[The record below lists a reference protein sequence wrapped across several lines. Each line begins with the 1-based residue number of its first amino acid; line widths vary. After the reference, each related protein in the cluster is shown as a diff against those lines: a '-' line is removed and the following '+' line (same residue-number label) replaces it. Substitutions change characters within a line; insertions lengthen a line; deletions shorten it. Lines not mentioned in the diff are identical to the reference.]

1 MKYTPELGDI
11 VWLDFDPSAG
21 TEIMKRRPALVL
33 SRKIFN
39 AHTGFVMVAPITS
52 TDRNNEFTIKL
63 PNKYKTKGS
72 ILCYQARTLDYKARQ
87 ITKIE
92 PLSAEY
98 TNKAVNIVKLI
109 LS

>member
-1 MKYTPELGDI
+1 MKYIPELGDI

-33 SRKIFN
+33 SRGIFN
-39 AHTGFVMVAPITS
+39 IHTGFVMVAPITS
-52 TDRNNEFTIKL
+52 TNVNNEFSIKL
-63 PNKYKTKGS
+63 PKNCKTKGN
-72 ILCYQARTLDYKARQ
+72 ILCYQARTLDYSARK

-92 PLSAEY
+92 SLSAEY
-98 TNKAVNIVKLI
+98 IKKATNIVKLI

>member
-1 MKYTPELGDI
+1 MKYIPELGDI

-33 SRKIFN
+33 SRQIFN
-39 AHTGFVMVAPITS
+39 EHTGFVMVAPITS

-72 ILCYQARTLDYKARQ
+72 ILCYQARTLDYNVRKIA
-87 ITKIE
+87 KIE
-92 PLSAEY
+92 SLSAEY
-98 TNKAVNIVKLI
+98 TSKAVNIVKI
-109 LS
+109 MLS